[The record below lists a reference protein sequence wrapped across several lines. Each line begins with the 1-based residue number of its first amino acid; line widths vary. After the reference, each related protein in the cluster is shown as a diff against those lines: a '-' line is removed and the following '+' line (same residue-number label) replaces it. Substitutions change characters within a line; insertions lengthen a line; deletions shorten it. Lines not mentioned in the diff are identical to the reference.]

1 MGCTLCPRQCGAE
14 RQKGQKGRCGADD
27 QMRCARAALHLWEE
41 PCLSG
46 SRGSGA
52 IFFSGCPLGCVFCQN
67 YSISHDLFGKA
78 ITPRQLAGVFRRL
91 EEQGAH
97 NINLVSPTP
106 YIEQIIEAMNIYR
119 PQIPVVYNT
128 SGYERVETLERI
140 DPYIDIYL
148 PDLKYVSP
156 EISQKYSGAV
166 DYFQAASQAVL
177 FMLERKGE
185 NQFDDQGLMERGVI
199 LRHLVLP
206 GNIRQTYLLI
216 DWLREHVPQQTIIS
230 LMCQYFPAGRAQDY
244 PEIHRTLTPGEYSRA
259 CQRLLEAGFTNGDF
273 QDSPSAS
280 QAFVPDFDLTGL
292 EEIG

>member
-1 MGCTLCPRQCGAE
+1 M
-14 RQKGQKGRCGADD
+14 
-27 QMRCARAALHLWEE
+27 
-41 PCLSG
+41 
-46 SRGSGA
+46 
-52 IFFSGCPLGCVFCQN
+52 
-67 YSISHDLFGKA
+67 
-78 ITPRQLAGVFRRL
+78 
-91 EEQGAH
+91 
-97 NINLVSPTP
+97 
-106 YIEQIIEAMNIYR
+106 
-119 PQIPVVYNT
+119 
-128 SGYERVETLERI
+128 
-140 DPYIDIYL
+140 
-148 PDLKYVSP
+148 
-156 EISQKYSGAV
+156 
-166 DYFQAASQAVL
+166 ASQAVL

-259 CQRLLEAGFTNGDF
+259 CQRLLEAGFTNGYF